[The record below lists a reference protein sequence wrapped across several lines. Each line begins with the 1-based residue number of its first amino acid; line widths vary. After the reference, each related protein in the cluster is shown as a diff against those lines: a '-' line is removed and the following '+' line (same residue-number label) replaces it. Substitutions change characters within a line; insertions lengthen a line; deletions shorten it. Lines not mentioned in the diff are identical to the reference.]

1 MTEGAKGAGLP
12 VAVLFAPEIARVRQ
26 ELKAGRAPS
35 DIANSLHAEVVSPIQ
50 MLAIFR
56 EVTGASIPDLK
67 AFGQWW
73 GHQGV
78 TDPAAFDDWARTVL
92 RKVGGTPR

>member
-1 MTEGAKGAGLP
+1 
-12 VAVLFAPEIARVRQ
+12 
-26 ELKAGRAPS
+26 
-35 DIANSLHAEVVSPIQ
+35 

-92 RKVGGTPR
+92 WKVGGTPR